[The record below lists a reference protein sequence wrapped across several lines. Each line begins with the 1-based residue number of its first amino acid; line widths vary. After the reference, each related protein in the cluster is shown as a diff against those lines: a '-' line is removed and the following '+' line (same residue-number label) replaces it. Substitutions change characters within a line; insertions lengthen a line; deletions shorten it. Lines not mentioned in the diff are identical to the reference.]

1 MPEVLELQAP
11 EMVASVNGIA
21 LVEPGERLDQDAL
34 RQRACTELL
43 RQEATRRGIAGG
55 TTSLAIETL
64 LEQAVTVPEPTT
76 EACRRVFEANPARY
90 ARGERLRLRHV
101 LLAVTEGVD
110 VNALRQRGEAMLFD
124 LRCSEPESDAFRVAA
139 KRWSNCPTGADGGDL
154 GWVSRDDCAPEFA
167 REVFGQ
173 QTVGILPRLVHSR
186 FGFHIVE
193 VCERESGIQP
203 EFEEVREAIAAALRQ
218 QTWANALRQYL
229 QLLAGQ
235 ATLHGVDLQGADS
248 PLVQ

>member
-1 MPEVLELQAP
+1 MPDVLDIEAP
-11 EMVASVNGIA
+11 AAAIATVNGVA
-21 LVEPGERLDQDAL
+21 LHEPGERLSPDAL

-43 RQEATRRGIAGG
+43 RQEATRRGLTG
-55 TTSLAIETL
+55 TTEHAIESL
-64 LEQAVTVPEPTT
+64 LEQALVVPEPT
-76 EACRRVFEANPARY
+76 EAACRRIFDANPARF

-101 LLAVTEGVD
+101 LVAVTEGID
-110 VNALRQRGEAMLFD
+110 VNALRKRAEALLLE
-124 LRCSEPESDAFRVAA
+124 LRCADPDSDVFRTLA

-154 GWVSRDDCAPEFA
+154 GWVTRDDCVSEFA

-193 VCERESGIQP
+193 VSQRETGVQAG
-203 EFEEVREAIAAALRQ
+203 FEEVERSIAATLRQ
-218 QTWANALRQYL
+218 QAWANALRQYL

-235 ATLHGVDLQGADS
+235 SRIDGVDLQAADS

>member
-21 LVEPGERLDQDAL
+21 LVEPGERLDQDVL

-76 EACRRVFEANPARY
+76 EACRRVFDANPARY

-124 LRCSEPESDAFRVAA
+124 LRCSEPESDAFRIAA

-203 EFEEVREAIAAALRQ
+203 EFEEVRQAIAAALRQ

>member
-90 ARGERLRLRHV
+90 AKGERLRLRHV

-124 LRCSEPESDAFRVAA
+124 LRCSEPESDAFRIAA

-235 ATLHGVDLQGADS
+235 ATLHGVDLQCADS

>member
-90 ARGERLRLRHV
+90 AKGERLRLRHV

-124 LRCSEPESDAFRVAA
+124 LRCSEPESDAFRIAA

>member
-1 MPEVLELQAP
+1 MPEVLERQAT
-11 EMVASVNGIA
+11 ETVASVNGIA
-21 LVEPGERLDQDAL
+21 LVEPGEQLDQDAL

-43 RQEATRRGIAGG
+43 RQEATRLGIAGG

-76 EACRRVFEANPARY
+76 EACRRVFDANPTRY
-90 ARGERLRLRHV
+90 ARGERLRLSHV
-101 LLAVTEGVD
+101 LLAVTQGVD

-124 LRCSEPESDAFRVAA
+124 LRCAEPESDAFRIAA

-154 GWVSRDDCAPEFA
+154 GWVLRDDCAPEFA

-193 VCERESGIQP
+193 VCERETGIQP
-203 EFEEVREAIAAALRQ
+203 AFEEVQQAIAAGLRQ

-235 ATLHGVDLQGADS
+235 ATLQGVDLHGADS